1 MYRRDYKFVEGV
13 TCLVIK
19 NESFNK
25 LAGAVLGNYRLER
38 FIGQS
43 KIGPSFLA
51 RTDARSTYLVRFL
64 TGPVDVAPKDY
75 EEYLE
80 HFQYQASQ
88 IATLQHPYILPLLD
102 FGSYRGL
109 PYLVSPHIPLR
120 SLRTRIDKNGAL
132 NTFTVGRYLDQI
144 ATALEYAHEHSV
156 LHGSLSVDSIFI
168 RLDGQL
174 VVADVGVKSLL
185 ELNRHNVLVNQL
197 HEWSDGSAPEQL
209 LGKPASPATDVYA
222 LGAVVY
228 HLLTG
233 SPVFQGNTL
242 DEIAQLHLYASIPT
256 LTQQRSDLPAGLY
269 SILARALAKDPAQRF
284 HQPGAFANAY
294 HSNLGP
300 MNRTRLPFV
309 VSEAP
314 SALTHQPLVMGV
326 PADIQATEQALN
338 NHTSTATDHMSG
350 SVRLKPQSSN
360 PHSLHGFSGDSLTLA
375 DNPRPI
381 LMRRFQRKHKQRTI
395 LIASLIGLFVV
406 VGGALGITFLA
417 QKSAATS
424 NASGQVTFFS
434 NQKIPGGQ
442 TNALNITIHNLTVP
456 PAGYTYE
463 AWIVN
468 DQTEEVIDVGKL
480 TEKSQAW
487 ALTYSGASSNLLAA
501 GDKLEVTLEQGVVKV
516 PAGKV
521 ILVGT
526 FPVKAFSHIQH
537 LLVSFPKT
545 PGKIGF
551 LIGLLEQTHLLNIQ
565 ASVLQSVATSRNTI
579 ATECVAQSLLDIIE
593 GTQGTHYQPLAEA
606 CNQQNVTATG
616 DGFGLLGKGYLTDA
630 EQHAALALSQPDAT
644 SGMHQH
650 AALMDIALSN
660 ITTWVTTIEHDVL
673 LLRAHPTNL
682 ASIQEITSLTDAVYH
697 GIDVNGDGQIDPVVG
712 EAGALSAYLQ
722 GQFMATL
729 TLVPSA

>member
-1 MYRRDYKFVEGV
+1 MKH
-13 TCLVIK
+13 
-19 NESFNK
+19 ESFDK

-51 RTDARSTYLVRFL
+51 RTDATTTYLVRFL
-64 TGPVDVAPKDY
+64 TEPVDVAPKDY
-75 EEYLE
+75 EVYLE
-80 HFQYQASQ
+80 HFQYRASQ
-88 IATLQHPYILPLLD
+88 ITTLQHPYILPLLD
-102 FGSYRGL
+102 FGVYRGL
-109 PYLVSPHIPLR
+109 AYLVSPHIPLR

-156 LHGSLSVDSIFI
+156 LHGSLSVDSVFI

-174 VVADVGVKSLL
+174 VVADVGVKGLL
-185 ELNRHNVLVNQL
+185 ELNRHNLLMNQL
-197 HEWSDGSAPEQL
+197 HEWSEGSAPEQL

-233 SPVFQGNTL
+233 SPVFQGTTP
-242 DEIAQLHLYASIPT
+242 DEIAQLHLYASVPT
-256 LTQQRSDLPAGLY
+256 PTQQRSDLPAGLY
-269 SILARALAKDPAQRF
+269 GILARALAKDPAQRF

-309 VSEAP
+309 VSETP
-314 SALTHQPLVMGV
+314 SVLTHQPLVIGV
-326 PADIQATEQALN
+326 PLADIPAAEQALN
-338 NHTSTATDHMSG
+338 NHSSTATNHMSG
-350 SVRLKPQSSN
+350 SPRSTRQSSN
-360 PHSLHGFSGDSLTLA
+360 PHSLHGFSDDSLTLA

-381 LMRRFQRKHKQRTI
+381 LMRRFQRKYKQRTI
-395 LIASLIGLFVV
+395 LIASLIGLLVIV
-406 VGGALGITFLA
+406 SGTLGITLLA
-417 QKSAATS
+417 QKSTATS

-434 NQKIPGGQ
+434 NQKTPGGQ
-442 TNALNITIHNLTVP
+442 TNALNIIIHNLAAP
-456 PAGYTYE
+456 PTGYAYE

-468 DQTEEVIDVGKL
+468 DQTEEVIDVGRF
-480 TEKSQAW
+480 TEKSQTW

-516 PAGKV
+516 PTGKI

-565 ASVLQSVATSRNTI
+565 ASALQSVTASRNTI
-579 ATECVAQSLLDIIE
+579 ATECMAQSLLDIIE
-593 GTQGTHYQPLAEA
+593 GTQGTHYQPLPAT
-606 CNQQNVTATG
+606 CNQQNVTTTG
-616 DGFGLLGKGYLTDA
+616 DGFGLLGKGYLADA

-644 SGMHQH
+644 STMHQH
-650 AALMDIALSN
+650 AALMNIALSN

-682 ASIQEITSLTDAVYH
+682 ASIQEITSLSDAAYH

-722 GQFMATL
+722 GQLMATL
-729 TLVPSA
+729 TLFPSA